1 MTENRTK
8 NLLKSAKEPIN
19 KYSRNKTDADEEIQ
33 THAKK
38 NDMRRVILHLIG
50 FDQITCICK
59 QKAVVCLQEFN

>member
-8 NLLKSAKEPIN
+8 NLLKSEKEPIN

-38 NDMRRVILHLIG
+38 MI
-50 FDQITCICK
+50 
-59 QKAVVCLQEFN
+59 